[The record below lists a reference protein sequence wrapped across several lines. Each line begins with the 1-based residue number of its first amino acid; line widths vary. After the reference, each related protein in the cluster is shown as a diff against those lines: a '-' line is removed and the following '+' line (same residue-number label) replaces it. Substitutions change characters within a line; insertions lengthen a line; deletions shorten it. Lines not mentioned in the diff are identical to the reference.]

1 MIKKYGLQLIGW
13 LKEDTQQTV
22 TMLEPS
28 MTTISLSQT
37 LARMLDIK
45 KVLSKILA
53 MGGMDLKEESRLEAI
68 TRS

>member
-1 MIKKYGLQLIGW
+1 MIGW